1 MIEYI
6 GNSKSI
12 LKDTD
17 NTSLLILNSYNHERG
32 RIQMYEYH
40 GWAMIRESSSYEE
53 DDEKY
58 SLIIQEIRKYFN
70 DLE

>member
-1 MIEYI
+1 
-6 GNSKSI
+6 
-12 LKDTD
+12 
-17 NTSLLILNSYNHERG
+17 
-32 RIQMYEYH
+32 MYEYH
-40 GWAMIRESSSYEE
+40 GWATIRESSSYEE